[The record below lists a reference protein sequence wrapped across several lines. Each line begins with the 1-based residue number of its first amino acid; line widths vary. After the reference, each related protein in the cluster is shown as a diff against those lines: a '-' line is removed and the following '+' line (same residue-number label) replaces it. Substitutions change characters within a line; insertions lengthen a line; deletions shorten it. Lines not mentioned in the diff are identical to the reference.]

1 METHI
6 EESQKILRSIFESFV
21 LFYMYDRMQDAKFMI
36 YSNSE
41 MSQHL
46 LVR

>member
-1 METHI
+1 METHV
-6 EESQKILRSIFESFV
+6 EERHKILRSVFESFV
-21 LFYMYDRMQDAKFMI
+21 LFYMFDRMQFMI